1 MGTVFRFTFSQNTKG
16 KGFIFVTFIIPIIL
30 ACLICAG
37 ICMSSE
43 SGSKDE
49 EEVEYSPIK
58 NVYIDNKSDIEYM
71 DFSEFAMFAGEDFSK
86 VQFFTEGCASE
97 DQKKAVD
104 VIIEENED
112 EYAVSVSVPEW
123 SEISHDDAAL
133 LNENIALYVDN
144 LKVIDAV
151 IKSGGGTADEND
163 MMTALMPVNVEFT
176 PVGDENVSIGAELV
190 KMLGPL
196 IIIFIMYFMIL
207 IFGQSIGKII
217 IAEKV
222 SKLMET
228 MLLSVKPYK
237 LIAGKILAIVS
248 IAVLQ
253 IVMWVIGIFAGI
265 FIGDAV
271 AENMNP
277 GYSNIVFDVINLIKE
292 SDALAFS
299 VPSIIFALLAFITG
313 FIFYCVLAGLLASPV
328 SKAEELAS
336 STGIFQILVVIGFLL
351 SYMLPLMEV
360 NNVVLDV
367 VLYLVP
373 LTSAFMLPANVLIGN
388 ISLGAGIG
396 YFVLLVAF
404 TVGVAVYAGKIYRN
418 QVFYNNSSMSL
429 IKKLFK

>member
-1 MGTVFRFTFSQNTKG
+1 
-16 KGFIFVTFIIPIIL
+16 
-30 ACLICAG
+30 
-37 ICMSSE
+37 MSSE

-49 EEVEYSPIK
+49 EEVEYSPIE
-58 NVYIDNKSDIEYM
+58 NVYIDNKSDIDYM
-71 DFSEFAMFAGEDFSK
+71 DFSDFAMFAGESFGK
-86 VQFFTEGCASE
+86 VQFLYDGSAKK

-277 GYSNIVFDVINLIKE
+277 GYSNIVFDIIDLIKE

-336 STGIFQILVVIGFLL
+336 STGIFQMLVVIGFLL

-360 NNVVLDV
+360 KNAVLDI
-367 VLYLVP
+367 VLYIVP

-388 ISLGAGIG
+388 ISLGAGVG
-396 YFVLLVAF
+396 YYVLLAAS
-404 TVGVAVYAGKIYRN
+404 TIGVAIYAGKIYRN

-429 IKKLFK
+429 IKKLFR